1 MRRSFGLVVGAVL
14 LAGCGAPA
22 AAPQEMASA
31 VDVSVAGSP
40 APTSYPLTVQNCG
53 TSVTFERPPQ
63 RVLILNGASVAEVES
78 LLALDLGDRVIA
90 NAQSYGVSDEPGV
103 VERIAA
109 LPTGGLTQNDQFDVP
124 AEQTLAAGADLVL
137 STWPGAFSAQS
148 GFATREQLAAV
159 GADTLVNPVNCA
171 NGNPAATPED
181 RAVYESASPRS
192 SLEFLLLL
200 GQVFDVQ
207 DRAYAVA
214 RDLGARIAAVN
225 AAVVGRPAPRVLI
238 VFPGMSMMNE
248 SGLPAVFTGGIFN
261 TLLAAAGAV
270 PAFPDADTEFVRT
283 VNAEQLAAVEV
294 DLLVVGAY
302 TPGEVTE
309 QDAQRL
315 FDAFPLWT
323 ASRDRRFVRVS
334 DGVYLGPANV
344 YAIEK
349 IARAAHPDAFPT

>member
-1 MRRSFGLVVGAVL
+1 MRRWFGWGVGAVL
-14 LAGCGAPA
+14 LAGCGAPV
-22 AAPQEMASA
+22 AAPDELAAA

-40 APTSYPLTVQNCG
+40 GRTSYPLTVQNCG
-53 TSVTFERPPQ
+53 TSVTFERPPE

-78 LLALDLGDRVIA
+78 VLALDLGDRVIA
-90 NAQSYGVSDEPGV
+90 NAQSYGVSDAPGM

-109 LPTGGLTQNDQFDVP
+109 LPTGGLTQNDRFDVP

-137 STWPGAFSAQS
+137 STWPGAFAAGS

-159 GADTLVNPVNCA
+159 GADSLVNPVNCA

-181 RAVYESASPRS
+181 RAVHASASPRS

-200 GQVFDVQ
+200 GEVFDVQ
-207 DRAYAVA
+207 DRAHAVA

-225 AAVVGRPAPRVLI
+225 AAVVGRPAPKVLI

-248 SGLPAVFTGGIFN
+248 SGLPAVFTGGIFDAV
-261 TLLAAAGAV
+261 LAAAGAV
-270 PAFPDADTEFVRT
+270 PGFPDADAEFVRT
-283 VNAEQLAAVEV
+283 VNAEQLAAAEV
-294 DLLVVGAY
+294 DLLVVGAC

-315 FDAFPLWT
+315 FDAFPQWA
-323 ASRDRRFVRVS
+323 ASRDRRFVGVS
-334 DGVYLGPANV
+334 DGAYLGPANA
-344 YAIEK
+344 YAIEE
-349 IARAAHPDAFPT
+349 IARAAHPDAFPA